1 MRATA
6 LIVAGLTTLVMALG
20 AAAPAQAQAYGVDPH
35 CAQQRQ
41 NRMVA
46 GALIGGVAGAVLGN
60 NVAARNAQTE
70 GTVLGGAVGAA
81 AGAAI
86 GRQSAR
92 CDNNAYSQYQQ
103 RAPDPYYN
111 PSGLYGA
118 PPQNGYYGTSNAGGY
133 GYGSPQ
139 QECRWGEQ
147 RIRDRNGR
155 WQSQDVYLCQGP
167 DGVWRAQ

>member
-86 GRQSAR
+86 GSDRQ
-92 CDNNAYSQYQQ
+92 
-103 RAPDPYYN
+103 
-111 PSGLYGA
+111 
-118 PPQNGYYGTSNAGGY
+118 T
-133 GYGSPQ
+133 
-139 QECRWGEQ
+139 
-147 RIRDRNGR
+147 
-155 WQSQDVYLCQGP
+155 
-167 DGVWRAQ
+167 